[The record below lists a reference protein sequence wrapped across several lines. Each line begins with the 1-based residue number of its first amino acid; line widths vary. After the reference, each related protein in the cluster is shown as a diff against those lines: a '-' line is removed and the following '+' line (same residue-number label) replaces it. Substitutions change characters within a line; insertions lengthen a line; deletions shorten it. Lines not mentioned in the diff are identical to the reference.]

1 MNRADRT
8 RKRNVM
14 KKLLYILFHRSVL
27 VGLALLAQITLLA
40 VMVVTFSSDFDT
52 FYWCCIVL
60 SVAAALAII
69 CSSMEPGYKIAWL
82 LLILPFPV
90 FGGVFYLLV
99 GGGYVPK
106 RTKKRM
112 QWMIQKTET
121 VLQDDFKA
129 DDLLPLGGDAAGQ
142 ATY

>member
-1 MNRADRT
+1 M
-8 RKRNVM
+8 
-14 KKLLYILFHRSVL
+14 
-27 VGLALLAQITLLA
+27 
-40 VMVVTFSSDFDT
+40 
-52 FYWCCIVL
+52 
-60 SVAAALAII
+60 
-69 CSSMEPGYKIAWL
+69 
-82 LLILPFPV
+82 

-142 ATY
+142 ATYLEQRAHCPAYHKHRN